1 MNFLLFNRA
10 SKPEYDAWNEFGN
23 QGWGWG
29 GLLDG
34 FKASSTTPGTGLVS
48 LVQSAPP
55 RRWHATAVQQDAF
68 IAPTPTARTTLVRK
82 YWSKQEIRSVYDT
95 PLLHLVFRA
104 ATVHRAH
111 NDPNK
116 IQLCTLMNIKSTRFS
131 TARPF
136 RTNTR
141 IQLVAAQKIV

>member
-1 MNFLLFNRA
+1 MGERKDSGKYLYRA
-10 SKPEYDAWNEFGN
+10 LCYGRLR
-23 QGWGWG
+23 Q
-29 GLLDG
+29 
-34 FKASSTTPGTGLVS
+34 STTMRVRLGTGLVS

-68 IAPTPTARTTLVRK
+68 IAPTPPVRATLARK

-95 PLLHLVFRA
+95 QLLQLVFRA

-116 IQLCTLMNIKSTRFS
+116 IQLCTLMNIKSARFS

-136 RTNTR
+136 RTNTH